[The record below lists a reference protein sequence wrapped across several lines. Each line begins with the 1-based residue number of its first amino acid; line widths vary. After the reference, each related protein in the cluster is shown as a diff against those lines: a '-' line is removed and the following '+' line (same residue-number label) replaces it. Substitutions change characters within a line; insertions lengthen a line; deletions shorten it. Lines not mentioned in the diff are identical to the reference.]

1 MNFLNSAFCG
11 KKSKYLNCFI
21 SCSFSCIHLFGLLL
35 KIDSKIMTYSD
46 LRNRM
51 EGNENINVKW
61 SPVSVV
67 IPIENS
73 WIYKGITLVCLT
85 EIKKC
90 KQKHCSRVVDLDLI
104 PSLEESLWLFHCCH
118 PRSSSVSSLF
128 KIRIDLL
135 SSFKNFINLVNYNS
149 LIIPVK
155 RQFRIIQI
163 LPLLSLL
170 KFLWQRWR
178 THPSFS

>member
-1 MNFLNSAFCG
+1 MFGSSHSFAQINGAIYSELLVMNFLNSAFCG

-73 WIYKGITLVCLT
+73 
-85 EIKKC
+85 
-90 KQKHCSRVVDLDLI
+90 
-104 PSLEESLWLFHCCH
+104 
-118 PRSSSVSSLF
+118 
-128 KIRIDLL
+128 
-135 SSFKNFINLVNYNS
+135 
-149 LIIPVK
+149 
-155 RQFRIIQI
+155 
-163 LPLLSLL
+163 
-170 KFLWQRWR
+170 
-178 THPSFS
+178 